1 MRSVGREATG
11 GTFFLSQKHPV
22 VKRTFIIPYIFPYGH
37 ICFVLPPLHKSALV
51 KNSDMAT
58 KKKQRNAEKN
68 FARNKKCDK
77 I

>member
-11 GTFFLSQKHPV
+11 GTFFYHKNILCLNGLLSYH
-22 VKRTFIIPYIFPYGH
+22 TFGH

>member
-1 MRSVGREATG
+1 MCSVGREAIG

-22 VKRTFIIPYIFPYGH
+22 VKRTFIIPYIFAYGH
-37 ICFVLPPLHKSALV
+37 ICFVPPPLHEGV
-51 KNSDMAT
+51 PRKNSHMAT
-58 KKKQRNAEKN
+58 KKKQRNVEKN